1 MGEILIMG
9 KNVMI
14 PHALFMRIVDL
25 LEYWDI
31 PERHDLRFEYC
42 DILWALKVK
51 IQRLELHEAYS
62 KIASAVDDDARID
75 ARIEYL
81 RKRTCI
87 GDVSPE
93 RPF

>member
-1 MGEILIMG
+1 MIMG
-9 KNVMI
+9 KNVMVS
-14 PHALFMRIVDL
+14 HALFMRVVDL
-25 LEYWDI
+25 LESWDI
-31 PERHDLRFEYC
+31 PERHELRFEYC

-62 KIASAVDDDARID
+62 KIVSASDDDARVD

-87 GDVSPE
+87 GDVAPE